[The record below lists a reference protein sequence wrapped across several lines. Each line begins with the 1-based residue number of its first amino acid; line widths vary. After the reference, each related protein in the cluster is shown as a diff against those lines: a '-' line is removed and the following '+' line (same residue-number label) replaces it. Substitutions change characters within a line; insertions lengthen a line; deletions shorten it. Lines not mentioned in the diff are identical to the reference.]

1 MKITILVS
9 HTPFLAILLDSNPL
23 IYHRVYRLYNHLC
36 IPVVSYPGRCKYI
49 SITSCLHSACCARWY
64 RQNAEMRCFLTI
76 VRKAR
81 SPARTTQPRCRI
93 VAASKIASASSAILV
108 NQTHSCMYHLS
119 VEMKIHSLNTA
130 TKTHRYGALASF
142 LHGTSR
148 MVHHFW

>member
-1 MKITILVS
+1 MKMTILVS

-76 VRKAR
+76 VRKAG
-81 SPARTTQPRCRI
+81 SPARTTQPRCRKHCYKTRTDMGRWFPFSTGLP
-93 VAASKIASASSAILV
+93 A
-108 NQTHSCMYHLS
+108 LS
-119 VEMKIHSLNTA
+119 ITCGNFMSPFTYIYIYYFYIHIYIYI
-130 TKTHRYGALASF
+130 H
-142 LHGTSR
+142 
-148 MVHHFW
+148 